1 LFYVSEEFQ
10 ANGTY
15 SRDVNNLAGKPDE
28 KRSEVLPEGYHVTY
42 RVSPNDGRVPIVVG
56 LYGGNAPII

>member
-10 ANGTY
+10 ANGTF

-28 KRSEVLPEGYHVTY
+28 KISDVLPEGYHVTC
-42 RVSPNDGRVPIVVG
+42 RVSPND
-56 LYGGNAPII
+56 